1 MLPRLTKRQAYSTR
15 DLVVLRI
22 LATEP
27 LHGAEVLAEYIR
39 ITGNKELQETTIYST
54 LRRLAELGY
63 LEKIGVRPGAPANS
77 HSYKLTANGRKL
89 LQSYAELLTL
99 E

>member
-1 MLPRLTKRQAYSTR
+1 MLPRLTRRQAYSTR

-22 LATEP
+22 LAEGP
-27 LHGAEVLAEYIR
+27 FHGAEVLAEYIR
-39 ITGNKELQETTIYST
+39 VTGNKELQETTIYTT

-63 LEKIGVRPGAPANS
+63 LEKIGVRPGAPKNS
-77 HSYKLTANGRKL
+77 SSYKLTGQGRQMLESYVKL
-89 LQSYAELLTL
+89 LSL